1 MKELTQRQRE
11 VLSFI
16 SAYINGHTYP
26 PTIREIADYF
36 SVSVKGAHDHVTAL
50 KKKGYIKQDDKRSR
64 TMEIVRTGDDDES
77 ENNAFIDIPILGTV
91 AAGRPIL
98 SEENPEGSVRLPLTL
113 LKRGKDYF
121 AVQVRGDSMEGAGIM
136 AGDTAIIEK
145 KNVAS
150 NGEIVVAVID
160 EAAALKRFFRESS
173 RIRLQSENPKYSP
186 IYSRDVRILGRLSH
200 IIRSY

>member
-1 MKELTQRQRE
+1 MKELTPRQRE

-16 SAYINGHTYP
+16 AKYINGHAYP
-26 PTIREIADYF
+26 PTIREVADYF
-36 SVSVKGAHDHVTAL
+36 TISIKGAQDHVTAI

-64 TMEIVRTGDDDES
+64 TMEIVRADNDEFG
-77 ENNAFIDIPILGTV
+77 ENAFIDIPILGTV

-98 SEENPEGSVRLPLTL
+98 SEESPEGSVRLPITMI
-113 LKRGKDYF
+113 KKGKTYF

-145 KNVAS
+145 KSAAS

-160 EAAALKRFFRESS
+160 EAATLKRFFKESS
-173 RIRLQSENPKYSP
+173 RIRLQAENPKYSP